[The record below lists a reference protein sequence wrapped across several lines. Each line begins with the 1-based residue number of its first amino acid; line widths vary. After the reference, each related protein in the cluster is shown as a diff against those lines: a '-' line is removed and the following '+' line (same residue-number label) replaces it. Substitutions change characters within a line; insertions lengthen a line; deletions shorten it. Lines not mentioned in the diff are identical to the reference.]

1 MFTLSLFKFVLNV
14 IGAAEAEGPA
24 EGGLGSFPVDQN
36 VI

>member
-14 IGAAEAEGPA
+14 IGTAEGPA